1 VSIALGRA
9 MSRTGARRAAARVLV
24 SRPAYRLFT
33 LVPATAALV
42 ARAAFRTARDGI
54 LEAALDRLARRDPPP
69 TAAQVLRAD
78 LWTFQGR
85 YGDALWAAES
95 AALADPSSA
104 AAAARVVRLSYQVRE
119 RADADRIAVAAVER
133 FPLAP
138 DVVWQAALACRT
150 PAQYGRL
157 HSAWQ
162 AQATDPPDLPK
173 VVRQWAVAAVRA
185 GEVDA
190 AAGLYRQ
197 AVRVL
202 LASPGPVPPAAVT
215 RLAGLGAGQAIR
227 DLCDALDRAG
237 VPFFFAAGTALG
249 LIREGRPLG
258 ADGDIDVGVYDADWD
273 RDGLID
279 VFTRDPRF
287 DLDLHPQS
295 QKVGL
300 RHRGGS
306 PVDIFRFYEQDGRVW
321 HDGVFVRWHNSPF
334 GVVRRQIGGLSVPLP
349 ENAERYLTEC
359 YGDWRTPVPA
369 FDAFTDDAPNLEV
382 TWPEYQR
389 VHLLRRAYE
398 RLAGGD
404 REAARRELER
414 AGERDLADLEDLED
428 QARNSSSG

>member
-1 VSIALGRA
+1 
-9 MSRTGARRAAARVLV
+9 
-24 SRPAYRLFT
+24 
-33 LVPATAALV
+33 
-42 ARAAFRTARDGI
+42 
-54 LEAALDRLARRDPPP
+54 
-69 TAAQVLRAD
+69 
-78 LWTFQGR
+78 
-85 YGDALWAAES
+85 
-95 AALADPSSA
+95 
-104 AAAARVVRLSYQVRE
+104 
-119 RADADRIAVAAVER
+119 
-133 FPLAP
+133 
-138 DVVWQAALACRT
+138 
-150 PAQYGRL
+150 
-157 HSAWQ
+157 
-162 AQATDPPDLPK
+162 
-173 VVRQWAVAAVRA
+173 
-185 GEVDA
+185 
-190 AAGLYRQ
+190 
-197 AVRVL
+197 
-202 LASPGPVPPAAVT
+202 
-215 RLAGLGAGQAIR
+215 
-227 DLCDALDRAG
+227 
-237 VPFFFAAGTALG
+237 
-249 LIREGRPLG
+249 LG

-295 QKVGL
+295 HKVGL

-369 FDAFTDDAPNLEV
+369 FDAFTEDAPNLEV

-389 VHLLRRAYE
+389 VHFLRRAYE

-414 AGERDLADLEDLED
+414 AGERDLADLED